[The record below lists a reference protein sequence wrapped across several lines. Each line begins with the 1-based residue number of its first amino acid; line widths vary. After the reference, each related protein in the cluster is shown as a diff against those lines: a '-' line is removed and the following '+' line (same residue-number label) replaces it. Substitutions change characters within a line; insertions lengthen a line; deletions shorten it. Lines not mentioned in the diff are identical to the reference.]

1 MPHRLSRIS
10 MASDLR
16 LDLNDI
22 DLETHDGDLTLVT
35 DDYEVPQSC
44 QIRLLT
50 IAGEQFDNTAVGIPW
65 MHLMSD
71 SGVSENVKR
80 ALLVREILQTP
91 GIKKLDT
98 FTMDK
103 SGAHETVNFTISTP
117 NNRFDLEVGR
127 G

>member
-1 MPHRLSRIS
+1 

-16 LDLNDI
+16 LNLDDI
-22 DLETHDGDLTLVT
+22 DLETHDGDLTLVANE
-35 DDYEVPQSC
+35 YETPQSC

-91 GIKKLDT
+91 GVKKLDA

-103 SGAHETVNFTISTP
+103 SGSHETVNFTISTTDR
-117 NNRFDLEVGR
+117 RFDLEVGR